1 MKIVLLPLIAIVVF
15 YILMLIVACSAQERM
30 VYFPDR
36 IVTLNPNN
44 LGMEY
49 EDLTLEFDTGETLSA
64 WFVPHQDDAAPLATV
79 LICHGN
85 GGNISHRLELLQ
97 ILSRDGYDC
106 LIFDYRG
113 YGLSTGKPGEENTY
127 ADARRAWD
135 YLTDERGVAPEDIII
150 LGRSLGGAIA
160 AQLASEVEPVV
171 LVLDSTFNS
180 LDDVGA
186 YHYPWLPVRLL
197 SRIHYKALEYAA
209 EADCPV
215 LVMHSPTDHVVPYQ
229 FGRTLYDGLPQ
240 PKQFFE
246 LTGGHND
253 AYMVMN
259 TVYTAAITNFMKEMK
274 RAEKR

>member
-1 MKIVLLPLIAIVVF
+1 MKIFMLPLIAVVVF
-15 YILMLIVACSAQERM
+15 YLLMILVACAAQNKM
-30 VYFPDR
+30 VYFPDN
-36 IVTLNPNN
+36 IVTLNPDN

-49 EDLTLEFDTGETLSA
+49 EDLTLELDTGDTLSA
-64 WFVPHQDDAAPLATV
+64 WFVPHQGDGEPLATV

-97 ILSRDGYDC
+97 ILSRDGFDC

-113 YGLSTGKPGEENTY
+113 YGLSTGKPGEKNTY
-127 ADARRAWD
+127 ADARRAWE
-135 YLTDERGVAPEDIII
+135 YLTKERGVASDEIVI

-160 AQLASEVEPVV
+160 AQLAAEVDPVI
-171 LVLDSTFNS
+171 LVLDSTFTS

-197 SRIHYKALEYAA
+197 SRINYDTLEYGKKTGCAI
-209 EADCPV
+209 
-215 LVMHSPTDHVVPYQ
+215 LVMHSRTDRVVPYQ
-229 FGRTLYDGLPQ
+229 FGSALYEGLPE
-240 PKQFFE
+240 PKHFFE

-259 TVYTAAITNFMKEMK
+259 TAYSGAISDFLKTQTT
-274 RAEKR
+274 AEK